1 MKNMLMI
8 EEMEEIVAPDWES
21 AAIGFGVCLVIGLV
35 IVAAMGCGGC

>member
-21 AAIGFGVCLVIGLV
+21 AAIGFGGAIIFGLIVIAV
-35 IVAAMGCGGC
+35 VGCCGC